1 MDFNDSSSEAAFR
14 TEAAAFLDAH
24 APGAFG
30 SYTTEGADQEE
41 VFRQHV
47 AWQKTLAE
55 HGWGALTW
63 PEAFGGRGLGPIE
76 QIIWNEELTRRGLG
90 HSMLAVGIGM
100 AGPTLIAHGTDA
112 QKERYL
118 GPLLGADEV
127 WCQCFSEPG
136 AGSDLAALGTRAV
149 RDGADWI
156 VNGQKTWCSGAQHAE
171 LGILIARTDPSLP
184 KHKGITY
191 FLLDMATPGIEV
203 RPLVEMGGEAHFN
216 EVFFSEVRIPD
227 ANRVGEVG
235 QGWAITQTTLMNER
249 MAMGGLSSM
258 LEIDA
263 LIAFVKEHA
272 GDAGVDPVVR
282 DELARVYA
290 MQKSLELLN
299 ARVVTKLGRGQIPTA
314 ESSVMKLALARM
326 MSAAADVAMTA
337 MGPKALL
344 RRGFWQNEFL
354 FAPAWHIA
362 GGTDEVQK
370 NVCAERV
377 LGLPRDPHD
386 VRHVPFEELPRS

>member
-1 MDFNDSSSEAAFR
+1 
-14 TEAAAFLDAH
+14 
-24 APGAFG
+24 
-30 SYTTEGADQEE
+30 
-41 VFRQHV
+41 V
-47 AWQKTLAE
+47 
-55 HGWGALTW
+55 
-63 PEAFGGRGLGPIE
+63 
-76 QIIWNEELTRRGLG
+76 
-90 HSMLAVGIGM
+90 
-100 AGPTLIAHGTDA
+100 
-112 QKERYL
+112 
-118 GPLLGADEV
+118 
-127 WCQCFSEPG
+127 
-136 AGSDLAALGTRAV
+136 
-149 RDGADWI
+149 
-156 VNGQKTWCSGAQHAE
+156 
-171 LGILIARTDPSLP
+171 P

-203 RPLVEMGGEAHFN
+203 RPLVEMSGEAHFN
-216 EVFFSEVRIPD
+216 EVFFGDVRIPD
-227 ANRVGEVG
+227 ANRVGDVG

-272 GDAGVDPVVR
+272 GEAGVDPVVR
-282 DELARVYA
+282 DEVARVYA

-326 MSAAADVAMTA
+326 MSAAADVAMKA

-386 VRHVPFEELPRS
+386 VRNVPFEELPRS